1 MNISDIAIC
10 WKRSGFEWDLHRY
23 PHHTAESLREFYRS
37 QNRDPE
43 RMEASHRRQQA
54 NFELVR
60 EKFPDRS
67 QFISRNDL
75 TRERVAASKLFVVGG
90 GDNHFTWASHY
101 TPFDVPMLLVN
112 SDQVKA
118 PNEGS
123 DGGLLNF
130 SVEEFLE
137 LIPALSR
144 DAFEVEEWT
153 LLEVLVAGVHRGYV
167 TSEVFVGE
175 RDRTDCSRNWVE
187 LPAHA
192 ESHVGSGEVIAT
204 PAGVTGWYDSATRF
218 PRRFANFEQQLA
230 EFDPTAYATK
240 EALFAALKESWE
252 ESGRSILPDRTKRAL
267 YLGASELFYGG
278 GREYQSAFSEVAQG
292 ESLRLTSLNDAHGI
306 VRIDADEALTT
317 PFPPGTEVEIR
328 VADESLKV
336 VKNPLRR

>member
-1 MNISDIAIC
+1 MNIQEIAFC

-23 PHHTAESLREFYRS
+23 PHHTASSLREFYRS

-54 NFELVR
+54 NLARVR
-60 EKFPDRS
+60 SFFPDLS

-75 TRERVAASKLFVVGG
+75 TRERVAAAKLFVVGG

-112 SDQVKA
+112 SDQRSA

-130 SVEEFLE
+130 SVEEFLQ
-137 LIPALSR
+137 LLPALGR
-144 DAFEVEEWT
+144 DEFEIEEWT
-153 LLEVLVAGVHRGYV
+153 LLEVLVSGIHRGYV

-175 RDRTDCSRNWVE
+175 RDRTDCSRNWLQV
-187 LPAHA
+187 PGQA

-218 PRRFANFEQQLA
+218 PRRIKSFEQQLR
-230 EFDPTAYATK
+230 EFDASAYSSTQ
-240 EALFAALKESWE
+240 ELLAAVQQSWQESARFTPPARTT
-252 ESGRSILPDRTKRAL
+252 RSA
-267 YLGASELFYGG
+267 YFGASELFYGG
-278 GREYQSAFSEVAQG
+278 GREYQ
-292 ESLRLTSLNDAHGI
+292 
-306 VRIDADEALTT
+306 
-317 PFPPGTEVEIR
+317 
-328 VADESLKV
+328 
-336 VKNPLRR
+336 